1 MAAYIFQHGVVHDM
15 AFMSLCLKDQA
26 DQRLLAMH
34 MDTVLWS
41 IGRSLYKDYPIEPY
55 QKMLEAGSQPQ
66 DTRTGREII
75 DDLAEKFRARIA
87 KRGGQK

>member
-41 IGRSLYKDYPIEPY
+41 IGLSLCKDYPIAPY
-55 QKMLEAGSQPQ
+55 QKMLEAGNQPQ